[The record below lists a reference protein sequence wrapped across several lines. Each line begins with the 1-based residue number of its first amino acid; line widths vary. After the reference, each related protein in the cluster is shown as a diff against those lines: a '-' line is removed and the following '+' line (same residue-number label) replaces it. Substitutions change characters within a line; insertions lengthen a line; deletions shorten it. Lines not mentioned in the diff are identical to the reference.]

1 MSKFKVGDRVRRTK
15 DFTGGY
21 CGLPNIPRGTLGTV
35 IGGVSLD
42 CPRVKFDGYPVVN
55 SDVNYMELV
64 QFTKADL
71 KSGYLVQYRNG
82 ELRLVVETSDG
93 GFVLLSGECMIY
105 NSSSSYNDELRYS
118 CTALPNDIMKVYGL
132 PKRAENGSVL
142 FTDGRELIWQR
153 EEKPAAKKMTVSEVC
168 KALGY
173 DVEIVKDGATDA

>member
-1 MSKFKVGDRVRRTK
+1 MSKFKVGDRVRRTR
-15 DFTGGY
+15 DRLGSRTQPF
-21 CGLPNIPRGTLGTV
+21 IPKGAVGTV
-35 IGGVSLD
+35 IKDDGDS
-42 CPRVKFDGYPVVN
+42 CPMVEFDGYAKVY
-55 SDVNYMELV
+55 SDDELMERV

-71 KSGYLVQYRNG
+71 KSGYLVEYRSG
-82 ELRLVVETSDG
+82 ERRLVVATSDG

-105 NSSSSYNDELRYS
+105 NSSSSYNDELRCS

-142 FTDGRELIWQR
+142 STSGRELIWQR
-153 EEKPAAKKMTVSEVC
+153 EEKPAVKKMTVSEVC